1 MVTSSRR
8 PGVLLAALSLVLAA
22 GCSGDPDA
30 ASTSTAPSA
39 SSPAGQ
45 ACSSPVNSEMR
56 GTGSLWALFFPT
68 SGQTAP
74 VVAGREQKIVWKI
87 GGSGDFTV
95 EATGPGG
102 AEATLEWGPSAH
114 GGSTWERPG
123 SEYGTGFTFP
133 TPGCWAF
140 TAQRASGE
148 KGELWV
154 TVA

>member
-1 MVTSSRR
+1 MVMSSRR
-8 PGVLLAALSLVLAA
+8 PGVVLAALLLALAA

-30 ASTSTAPSA
+30 ATTTAPSA
-39 SSPAGQ
+39 SPPTQQ
-45 ACSSPVNSEMR
+45 ACSSPVNAEMR

-68 SGQTAP
+68 AEQTAP
-74 VVAGREQKIVWKI
+74 VVAGKEQKIVWKI

-102 AEATLEWGPSAH
+102 AEAKLAWGPTAH
-114 GGSTWERPG
+114 GGSTWQRPG

-140 TAQRASGE
+140 TARRASGE
-148 KGELWV
+148 TGELWL